1 MGISPRQREI
11 VAALGD
17 TFFPSIAE
25 GDPAGSEILPDRFDT
40 FFGTLTSEQ
49 QKGLGTALALV
60 QLAAVPLRGK
70 RFTRLAPESREKYLI
85 GWRTSRLAVRK
96 MVYRALRDT
105 LAMLYYQDDRTWTSI
120 GYAGPQVA
128 GRVEAAS

>member
-17 TFFPSIAE
+17 TFFPSIADD
-25 GDPAGSEILPDRFDT
+25 DPSGAKILPDRFEA
-40 FFGTLTSEQ
+40 FFDTLTAEQ

-70 RFTRLAPESREKYLI
+70 RFTRLAPESRESYLI

-96 MVYRALRDT
+96 LVYRALRDT

-120 GYAGPQVA
+120 GYLGPHVGEGAEVA
-128 GRVEAAS
+128 S